1 LPSPSSTPN
10 ATLVCVSG
18 PDKGKRLVLTESET
32 TLGRSTDCHL
42 LSDDADVAGHHLTL
56 WSKAGAVTYRTTSG
70 SAVFVDG
77 RPIRDGQIEPGQQLR
92 VGRSYWQLASTA
104 TSNAA
109 TTGNNAA
116 ADLIER
122 LSEQITTAA
131 GLEKIERFNV
141 SETFSEVFGKHA
153 ADEIEDY
160 LIVGTRTTTPDLAAV
175 EANWPRPWL
184 FFRAFILTAVAYALF
199 IFGWNQFRNLNL
211 IPGLIMI
218 GSLAGPFTLLIFFF
232 EINVARNVS
241 LYQVLRLMLIGGG
254 LSLIVSLFGFQ
265 MTNMSRTLG
274 PPAAGIIE
282 EIGKAAALLLVVNQL
297 KYRWT
302 LNGLLFG
309 AAVGAGFAVFES
321 AGYAFRLGVLA
332 ANSSTVL
339 FDVIQTRGILSVL
352 GGHVLWTALVG
363 AALWRVRGDQHLQLS
378 MLAEP
383 GFLRVFGLAVAA
395 HMIWDMSFELPLY
408 LKYIALGFVT
418 WVALLSVIQ
427 GGLRQIKNEQLQ
439 SAAAL
444 DA

>member
-1 LPSPSSTPN
+1 MAPN
-10 ATLVCVSG
+10 PTLVCVSG
-18 PDKGKRLVLTESET
+18 PDKGKRLVLTDSEA
-32 TLGRSTDCHL
+32 TLGRSADCHL
-42 LSDDADVAGHHLTL
+42 LSDDADVAEHHLTL
-56 WSKAGAVTYRTTSG
+56 WSSAGAVAYRTASG
-70 SAVFVDG
+70 STVFADG

-92 VGRSYWQLASTA
+92 VGRSYWQIAS
-104 TSNAA
+104 A
-109 TTGNNAA
+109 TTNVSATTNSAA
-116 ADLIER
+116 ADFIER
-122 LSEQITTAA
+122 LSEQITSAA
-131 GLEKIERFNV
+131 GLEKVERFNL
-141 SETFSEVFGKHA
+141 SETFSEVFRRRE

-160 LIVGTRTTTPDLAAV
+160 LIVGTRTTTPELASV
-175 EANWPRPWL
+175 EANWPRPWF

-232 EINVARNVS
+232 EVNVARNVS

-282 EIGKAAALLLVVNQL
+282 EVGKAAALLLVVNQL
-297 KYRWT
+297 RYRWT

-363 AALWRVRGDQHLQLS
+363 AALWRVRGDQRLRLS
-378 MLAEP
+378 MLADP
-383 GFLRVFGLAVAA
+383 GFLRVFAVAVAA
-395 HMIWDMSFELPLY
+395 HMVWDMGFALPLY
-408 LKYIALGFVT
+408 LKYIALGFVV
-418 WVALLSVIQ
+418 WVVLLSMIQ
-427 GGLRQIKNEQLQ
+427 GGLRQIKTEQAK
-439 SAAAL
+439 AAGATPQHIRSS
-444 DA
+444 

>member
-1 LPSPSSTPN
+1 MPLPSSTPN

-18 PDKGKRLVLTESET
+18 PDKGKRLVLTDSET
-32 TLGRSTDCHL
+32 TLGRSTDSHL
-42 LSDDADVAGHHLTL
+42 LSDDTDVAAHHLTL
-56 WSKAGAVTYRTTSG
+56 WAKAGTVMYRTTSE
-70 SAVFVDG
+70 STVFVDG
-77 RPIRDGQIEPGQQLR
+77 RPLRDGQIDLGQQLR
-92 VGRSYWQLASTA
+92 VGRSYWQLAS
-104 TSNAA
+104 A
-109 TTGNNAA
+109 TTTNNAA

-122 LSEQITTAA
+122 LSEQITSAA
-131 GLEKIERFNV
+131 GLEKIERFSV
-141 SETFSEVFGKHA
+141 SETFSEVFRKHE

-160 LIVGTRTTTPDLAAV
+160 LIVGTRTTTPDLASV

-184 FFRAFILTAVAYALF
+184 FFRAFILTAAAYALF

-232 EINVARNVS
+232 EINVPRNVS

-282 EIGKAAALLLVVNQL
+282 EVGKAAALLLVVNQL

-309 AAVGAGFAVFES
+309 AAIGAGFAVFES

-363 AALWRVRGDQHLQLS
+363 AALWRVRGDQRLQVS
-378 MLAEP
+378 MLADP
-383 GFLRVFGLAVAA
+383 GFLRVFGLAVGA

-408 LKYIALGFVT
+408 LKYIALGFVV
-418 WVALLSVIQ
+418 WIALLSTIQ
-427 GGLRQIKNEQLQ
+427 SGLRQIKNEQLKRQ
-439 SAAAL
+439 AAL
-444 DA
+444 SA

>member
-1 LPSPSSTPN
+1 MASPSMAPN
-10 ATLVCVSG
+10 PTLVCVSG
-18 PDKGKRLVLTESET
+18 PDRGKRLVLTDAEA

-42 LSDDADVAGHHLTL
+42 LSDDADVTASHLTL
-56 WSKAGAVTYRTTSG
+56 WSKAGAVTYRTASG
-70 SAVFVDG
+70 STVFVDG
-77 RPIRDGQIEPGQQLR
+77 RPMRDGQIEPGQQLR
-92 VGRSYWQLASTA
+92 VGRSYWQIGS
-104 TSNAA
+104 AA
-109 TTGNNAA
+109 TNNAA
-116 ADLIER
+116 ADFIER
-122 LSEQITTAA
+122 LSEQITSAA
-131 GLEKIERFNV
+131 GLEKVERFNL
-141 SETFSEVFGKHA
+141 SDTFSEVFRRRE

-160 LIVGTRTTTPDLAAV
+160 LIVGTRTTTPELASV

-265 MTNMSRTLG
+265 MTNMSKTLG

-297 KYRWT
+297 RYRWI

-309 AAVGAGFAVFES
+309 AAIGAGFAVFES

-332 ANSSTVL
+332 ANSSAVL

-363 AALWRVRGDQHLQLS
+363 AALWRVRGDQRLHLS
-378 MLAEP
+378 MLADP
-383 GFLRVFGLAVAA
+383 RFLRVFAVAVAA
-395 HMIWDMSFELPLY
+395 HMVWDMSFELPLY
-408 LKYIALGFVT
+408 LKYILLGFVV
-418 WVALLSVIQ
+418 WVALLGMIQ
-427 GGLRQIKNEQLQ
+427 GGLRQIKDEQVKGVGARP
-439 SAAAL
+439 S
-444 DA
+444 